1 MRAFVRETST
11 VIFVPGLN
19 CDTDQI
25 LPGRFLKEDRA
36 QGYGRF
42 LFHDLRHDAE
52 GGLRPEFALN
62 RPGADAARF
71 LLVEDNFGCGSSRE
85 GAVYA
90 LVDHGFRVLLGQGFG
105 DIFYSNALKNGLLPV
120 RLAPGLWRRLHAQLE
135 VDPGCEI
142 TLDLAQDCLHLP
154 GDLGTHPLDID
165 AFARDCILRGLD
177 ELELTMAHLSQI
189 EAFEAGHIA
198 RHPWILR

>member
-1 MRAFVRETST
+1 MRAFLRETST
-11 VIFVPGLN
+11 VIFVPGPN

-25 LPGRFLKEDRA
+25 IPGRFLKEDRA

-42 LFHDLRHDAE
+42 LFHDLRNDAE
-52 GGLRPEFALN
+52 GNLRPRFALN
-62 RPGADAARF
+62 RSGADAARF

-105 DIFYSNALKNGLLPV
+105 DIFYNNALKNGLLPV
-120 RLAPGLWRRLHAQLE
+120 RLDPGLWRRLLDHLE
-135 VDPGCEI
+135 AHPGCEV
-142 TLDLAQDCLHLP
+142 TVDLAEDRLHLP
-154 GDLGTHPLDID
+154 GDLGTHPLGIE

-177 ELELTMAHLSQI
+177 DLELTMAHMPQI
-189 EAFEAGHIA
+189 EAFEARHIA